1 MASDLACGNC
11 GARVSPGLQWCTLCH
26 ADLRPPPSP
35 EELAALPPPPL
46 PPQAEPPPLPPAGA
60 PIPPPPSA
68 DVGQPPVMPPPA
80 GAANPDAAGSV
91 RPPESQ
97 EVEQWGVLLAASES
111 QQKSRMGR
119 ALSSRGTRISV
130 ALLGALGVMLVL
142 TLIGT
147 VLGAL
152 FS

>member
-1 MASDLACGNC
+1 M
-11 GARVSPGLQWCTLCH
+11 
-26 ADLRPPPSP
+26 
-35 EELAALPPPPL
+35 
-46 PPQAEPPPLPPAGA
+46 
-60 PIPPPPSA
+60 
-68 DVGQPPVMPPPA
+68 
-80 GAANPDAAGSV
+80 
-91 RPPESQ
+91 
-97 EVEQWGVLLAASES
+97 EQWGVLLAASES